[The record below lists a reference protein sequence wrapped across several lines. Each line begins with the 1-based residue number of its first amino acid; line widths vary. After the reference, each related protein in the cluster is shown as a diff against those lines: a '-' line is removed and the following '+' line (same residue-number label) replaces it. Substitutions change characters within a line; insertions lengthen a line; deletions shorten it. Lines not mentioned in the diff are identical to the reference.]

1 MRKVMAFGTFDIF
14 HPGHINYLKQ
24 AKKQG
29 NYLIVVVARDQ
40 TVLKIKKEKS
50 LNDEQIRLNTVKN
63 SQLAEKVILG
73 SLNDK
78 YLVIEK
84 YKPDVV
90 ALGYDQEVNLSELKE
105 KIRKFKLKTRIIR
118 LKSYKPNIYKSSKL
132 KTKNN

>member
-29 NYLIVVVARDQ
+29 NYLIVIVARDQ

-50 LNDEQIRLNTVKN
+50 LNDEQTRLDTVKK

-73 SLNDK
+73 NLNDK

-90 ALGYDQEVNLSELKE
+90 ALGYDQKVNLSELKE
-105 KIRKFKLKTRIIR
+105 KIRKFKLGTKIIR
-118 LKSYKPNIYKSSKL
+118 LKAYQPNIYKSSKL
-132 KTKNN
+132 KIKNN

>member
-50 LNDEQIRLNTVKN
+50 LNDEQTRLDTVKK

-73 SLNDK
+73 NLNDK

-90 ALGYDQEVNLSELKE
+90 ALGYDQKVNLSELKE
-105 KIRKFKLKTRIIR
+105 KIRKFKLGTKIIR
-118 LKSYKPNIYKSSKL
+118 LKAYQPNIYKSSKL
-132 KTKNN
+132 KIKNN